1 MLEKSTVRKL
11 LEMKKR
17 VSQNFATPSFS
28 IFRTS
33 SFEMD
38 REKIMAWNFVI
49 EEPKKIHLVI
59 NTISH

>member
-1 MLEKSTVRKL
+1 MLQRPL
-11 LEMKKR
+11 FPYLEP
-17 VSQNFATPSFS
+17 VALQ
-28 IFRTS
+28 
-33 SFEMD
+33 MD